1 LIVVEATGRGGGA
14 GFGFGL
20 FDHGGGKGKRRML
33 LPATT
38 ARSSGSRVVSGAA
51 TIAPPAAACPASG
64 PGDADRPT
72 RYFDPA
78 TGDPSCVF
86 SSVSSQMDR
95 SDW

>member
-1 LIVVEATGRGGGA
+1 
-14 GFGFGL
+14 
-20 FDHGGGKGKRRML
+20 M

-38 ARSSGSRVVSGAA
+38 ARLPRSRVVSGAA